1 MLSPEEF
8 AARYA
13 ANPKDPEVIEAI
25 EQANATLNRILET
38 WNKFRE
44 DVIQAA
50 KDFVE
55 YITNVF
61 ADLAEQLDTTPE
73 GLIAA
78 LAAVYGDQPQ
88 QALGS

>member
-1 MLSPEEF
+1 MLSP
-8 AARYA
+8 
-13 ANPKDPEVIEAI
+13 IEAI

-38 WNKFRE
+38 WKKIRE
-44 DVIQAA
+44 DVMQAA
-50 KDFVE
+50 RQFIK

-88 QALGS
+88 QSLGP